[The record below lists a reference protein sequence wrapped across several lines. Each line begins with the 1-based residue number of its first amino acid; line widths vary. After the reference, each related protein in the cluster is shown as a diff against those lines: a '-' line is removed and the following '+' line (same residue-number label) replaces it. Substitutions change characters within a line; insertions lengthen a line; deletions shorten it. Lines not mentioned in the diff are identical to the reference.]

1 MNYVNFTSNFSNF
14 LHFRIMIFCCFL
26 FSANDSIAQNKNQ
39 ISIGTIDSVS
49 SKVLNEDRK
58 IWIHLPR
65 SVQNKGFSQ
74 QKYPVV
80 YLLDGDA
87 HFSSVV
93 GMIEEL
99 SEING
104 NTVCPE
110 MIVVGIPNTNRTRDL
125 TPTHSDI
132 DLPFVNKSLSEQ
144 SGGGEKF
151 VEFLEKELIP
161 YIDSKYPTAPYKTL
175 IGHSFGGLTVM
186 NILTNHTGLFNAY
199 VSIDPSMWWDHQKF
213 LKQTTQTLA
222 TKNLQNVSLF
232 LGVANT
238 MEDNM
243 DLVKVR
249 KDTSVITKHIRSAL
263 DLNDFLSQ
271 NKKSNLQYQY
281 KYYKDD
287 NHGSVPLIAT
297 YDALRFLFAFNQLKL
312 SIGEQ
317 MNFNKAVFT
326 KIEKHYENLSKH
338 FGYKV
343 NVPEQVINNYGYQ
356 SLAKKQNDLAGYL
369 FKLNVANYPQ
379 SPNVFDSLGDFY
391 EATGD
396 KKNAIANYQKALAL
410 DKDFP
415 ETKSK
420 LERLI
425 K

>member
-1 MNYVNFTSNFSNF
+1 MKQINFRGNFSVFFNF
-14 LHFRIMIFCCFL
+14 NMILLCCILL
-26 FSANDSIAQNKNQ
+26 FGNYSNAQNKNQ
-39 ISIGTIDSVS
+39 ITIGTIDSIS
-49 SKVLNEDRK
+49 SKVLNEQRK

-65 SVQNKGFSQ
+65 SVQYKGFSI

-93 GMIEEL
+93 GMIEQL

-104 NTVCPE
+104 NTICPE

-132 DLPFVNKSLSEQ
+132 DLPFVNKDLSEQ

-151 VEFLEKELIP
+151 TEFLEKELIP

-186 NILTNHTGLFNAY
+186 NVLTNHTNLFNSY
-199 VSIDPSMWWDHQKF
+199 VAIDPSMWWDKQKF
-213 LKQTTQTLA
+213 LKETTKTLT
-222 TKNLQNVSLF
+222 TKNLENVSLF

-238 MEDNM
+238 MEGNM
-243 DLVKVR
+243 DLLKVR

-263 DLNDFLSQ
+263 DLNDFLNQ
-271 NKKSNLQYQY
+271 NKKSSLQYQY

-287 NHGSVPLIAT
+287 NHGSVPLIAA
-297 YDALRFLFAFNQLKL
+297 YDGLRFIFAFNQLKL
-312 SIGEQ
+312 SIAEQ

-343 NVPEQVINNYGYQ
+343 NVPEQVINVYGYQ
-356 SLAKKQNDLAGYL
+356 SLAKKDIDLAGYL
-369 FKLNVANYPQ
+369 FKLNVTNYPE

-391 EATGD
+391 EANGD
-396 KKNAIANYQKALAL
+396 KKNAIANYQKALTL

-415 ETKSK
+415 ETKGK
-420 LERLI
+420 LDKLL